1 MKLREK
7 RTGIAI
13 SDLELE
19 QQQDA
24 ISDHI
29 ALEKVNDDIIV
40 SMVED

>member
-7 RTGIAI
+7 RTGIAV

-24 ISDHI
+24 ISDDT